1 MQPKRTCQDFLYQ
14 SWPISRIFVGYRTF
28 IQQKQSSK
36 GVLVKRPSES
46 MQHIY
51 RMLQRIFVAKH
62 FCWSCTSAW
71 VFYCKF
77 VAYFQNTFLL
87 EHLWRAAAESD
98 NRRTKNAS
106 KELSGLLIFFQI
118 PFYLFS
124 KWSYLILWDIYLVS
138 LKLFTY
144 PLIFGSL
151 MHNGLMCSSF

>member
-1 MQPKRTCQDFLYQ
+1 MKTRNVQPKRTCQDFLYQ

-62 FCWSCTSAW
+62 FCWSRTSAW

-98 NRRTKNAS
+98 NRRTKMLPRNCQVCWFSS
-106 KELSGLLIFFQI
+106 KFHFIF
-118 PFYLFS
+118 LAN
-124 KWSYLILWDIYLVS
+124 DH
-138 LKLFTY
+138 
-144 PLIFGSL
+144 
-151 MHNGLMCSSF
+151 M